1 MSVINNTPTAYVYFS
16 ISGKEFNP
24 ELFKPYFQNAIIQD
38 GIYRNGIKYINF
50 RYNANDINEGLDDTL
65 SLISK
70 QITPFSQQLREL
82 IIENK
87 LYSKF
92 FIVLQNLN
100 SFRSGGVFFN
110 KEFIA
115 LLHQL
120 NTQVEIDLYE

>member
-24 ELFKPYFQNAIIQD
+24 KLFKTYFKNAVIKD
-38 GIYRNGIKYINF
+38 GIYRNGIKYVHF

-70 QITPFSQQLREL
+70 QITPFSQQIRTL
-82 IIENK
+82 IIDNK
-87 LYSKF
+87 LYSKL
-92 FIVLQNLN
+92 FIVLQNLH
-100 SFRSGGVFFN
+100 SFRSGGVLFN

-120 NTQVEIDLYE
+120 NTEVEIDMYE

>member
-1 MSVINNTPTAYVYFS
+1 MSDINNTPTAYVYFS
-16 ISGKEFNP
+16 ISGKEVNP
-24 ELFKPYFQNAIIQD
+24 ELFKPYFKNAIIQD
-38 GIYRNGIKYINF
+38 GIFRNGIKYVRY
-50 RYNANDINEGLDDTL
+50 RYNANDIYEGLDDTL

-70 QITPFSQQLREL
+70 QITPFSQQIREL

-92 FIVLQNLN
+92 FIVLQNLH

-120 NTQVEIDLYE
+120 NTEVEIDMYE